1 MIGVDRNAGSALIRL
16 TAVTGIR
23 RRFHYR
29 SRRRQGQRR
38 DIDRSVRGR
47 SVFIVNYAT
56 TPSRCL
62 ALMMT
67 RGSASLAIVWNGR
80 HGGRHLP

>member
-47 SVFIVNYAT
+47 SVFIVN
-56 TPSRCL
+56 
-62 ALMMT
+62 
-67 RGSASLAIVWNGR
+67 
-80 HGGRHLP
+80 